1 MRTMIKSKQ
10 MLVDLLLQHLR
21 FPSGCFVLVSALDP
35 FEDIGGGGEV
45 TFACWIPII
54 SCMTTRLARPAHS
67 RSQLLTGSPFQQTRD
82 RDEVAGGRNHA
93 NRCRH
98 SFSLL
103 RKGIL
108 TNRKFLEHLLA
119 ELVLPK
125 GDKQHIR
132 PGASNNVEKMIIII
146 HQKQAVKNESL
157 LN

>member
-10 MLVDLLLQHLR
+10 MLVDLLLQHSR

-54 SCMTTRLARPAHS
+54 SCMTTRLARPPHS
-67 RSQLLTGSPFQQTRD
+67 RSQLLTGSPFQQTRVCCSD

-103 RKGIL
+103 RKGIP
-108 TNRKFLEHLLA
+108 TNRKFLEHLFA

-125 GDKQHIR
+125 GDKQPLG
-132 PGASNNVEKMIIII
+132 PGASNNMEKRSSSFI
-146 HQKQAVKNESL
+146 KSRL
-157 LN
+157 